1 MMKQKIPMCF
11 SEINLSGHKTRL
23 YNTIILQIIKINLK
37 THHSTG
43 YSLLVPLTLLLKNNF
58 IEYRFFFIKYRLL
71 VTYSSQFLPT
81 SPPIW
86 IHTLQSLLREKTQ
99 VSKEK

>member
-58 IEYRFFFIKYRLL
+58 IEYRFFFHK
-71 VTYSSQFLPT
+71 VSSPCHLFFSVPPYFSSHLDPHPSV
-81 SPPIW
+81 SP
-86 IHTLQSLLREKTQ
+86 
-99 VSKEK
+99 